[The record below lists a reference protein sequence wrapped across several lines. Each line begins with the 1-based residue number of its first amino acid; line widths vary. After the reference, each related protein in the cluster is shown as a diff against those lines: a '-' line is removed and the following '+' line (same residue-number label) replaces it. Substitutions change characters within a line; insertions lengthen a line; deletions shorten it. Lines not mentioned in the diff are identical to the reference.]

1 MDKSRGNPV
10 NNHTGKVVRLN
21 PWQKN
26 ALKKP
31 AIAKITTKRN
41 RIEKSSPWE
50 ITMREITR

>member
-21 PWQKN
+21 LWQKN

-31 AIAKITTKRN
+31 AIAEITTERN
-41 RIEKSSPWE
+41 HIEKLSPWE